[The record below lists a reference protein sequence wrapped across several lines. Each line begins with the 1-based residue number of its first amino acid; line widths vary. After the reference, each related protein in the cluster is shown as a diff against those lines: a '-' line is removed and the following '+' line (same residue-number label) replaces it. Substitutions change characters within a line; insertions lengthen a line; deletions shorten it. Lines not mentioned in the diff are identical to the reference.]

1 MLSSAAIAKSVA
13 DLQEY
18 DALKKVFRAS
28 GDEHCIVLY
37 GNVTCGK
44 EKIAR
49 ENSHLLVAYERHT
62 YNFDDAKDI
71 KKFMQDVNNGLIYAE
86 AHYSGSR
93 KINFPI
99 RNLVEIF
106 MQ

>member
-1 MLSSAAIAKSVA
+1 MLSSAAIAKAVS

-18 DALKKVFRAS
+18 DALKKVFKA
-28 GDEHCIVLY
+28 EHAEHSIVLY
-37 GNVTCGK
+37 GNATCGK
-44 EKIAR
+44 ETIAR
-49 ENSHLLVAYERHT
+49 KNHHLLVAYERRS

-71 KKFMQDVNNGLIYAE
+71 KRFMQDVSKSLIYAE

-93 KINFPI
+93 KINFPVKD
-99 RNLVEIF
+99 LVEIF